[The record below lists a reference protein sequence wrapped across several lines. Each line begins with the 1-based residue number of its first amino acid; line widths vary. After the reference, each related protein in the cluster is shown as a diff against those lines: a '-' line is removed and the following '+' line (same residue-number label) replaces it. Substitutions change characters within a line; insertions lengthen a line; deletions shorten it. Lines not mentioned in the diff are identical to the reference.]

1 MKNDL
6 IESRNRR
13 DNSLLGFLN
22 SKLGRYTDIET
33 DVAPHRLRL
42 SDNQT
47 KINAVIQQVISADAT
62 DTSGRT
68 RGLRGQLTDI
78 LLRLVR
84 ALRAEGLSTNNADLL
99 ARTPTRPSE
108 LRRHLGG
115 STFAEEARRLL
126 DLGAPL
132 ADALVKRRYP
142 TALNAQAEKLLKQYN
157 DSLVDG
163 RETDNDGSTGRQTLE
178 RLIKDNE
185 RIKKAL
191 EVFFELYQDDEDEA
205 DVHDMFR
212 AAAKVVRRGGL
223 DGPQETPGA

>member
-6 IESRNRR
+6 LESRNRR

-22 SKLGRYTDIET
+22 SKLGRYTDIED
-33 DVAPHRLRL
+33 DVAPLRARLAA
-42 SDNQT
+42 NQT
-47 KINAVIQQVISADAT
+47 KVNSVVQQVLSADAT
-62 DTSGRT
+62 DSSGRT

-78 LLRLVR
+78 LLRLIR
-84 ALRAEGLSTNNADLL
+84 GLRAEGLSTNNTDLI
-99 ARTPTRPSE
+99 ARLPDRPSA

-115 STFAEEARRLL
+115 TSFAEEARRLL
-126 DLGAPL
+126 DLGKPL

-142 TALNAQAEKLLKQYN
+142 KALNTQAETLLKQYN

-191 EVFFELYQDDEDEA
+191 ATYFELYQDDEDEA
-205 DVHDMFR
+205 DVYDLFR
-212 AAAKVVRRGGL
+212 AAAKVVRRGGK
-223 DGPQETPGA
+223 EGAREAAQ

>member
-1 MKNDL
+1 MNNDL
-6 IESRNRR
+6 LEARNRR
-13 DNSLLGFLN
+13 DNSLLGFLTT
-22 SKLGRYTDIET
+22 KRARYTDIET
-33 DVAPHRLRL
+33 DVVPLRLRL

-47 KINAVIQQVISADAT
+47 KINRVIQQVIGADAT

-99 ARTPTRPSE
+99 AKTPTRPSE

-115 STFAEEARRLL
+115 TTFAEEARRLL

-132 ADALVKRRYP
+132 ADALAKRRYP
-142 TALNAQAEKLLKQYN
+142 QALNAQAEDLLKQYN
-157 DSLVDG
+157 DSLVNG
-163 RETDNDGSTGRQTLE
+163 RETDNTGSTGRQLLE

-191 EVFFELYQDDEDEA
+191 ETYFALYQDDADEA
-205 DVHDMFR
+205 DVYDLFR
-212 AAAKVVRRGGL
+212 AAAKVVRRGGKE
-223 DGPQETPGA
+223 GAREEPGT

>member
-6 IESRNRR
+6 LEARNRR
-13 DNSLLGFLN
+13 DNSLLGLLTDKK
-22 SKLGRYTDIET
+22 SRYTDIEA
-33 DVAPHRLRL
+33 DVAPLRLRL
-42 SDNQT
+42 GDNQT
-47 KINAVIQQVISADAT
+47 KVNGMIQQVIGADAT

-84 ALRAEGLSTNNADLL
+84 GLRAEGLSTNNADLI

-115 STFAEEARRLL
+115 TSFAEEARRLL

-142 TALNAQAEKLLKQYN
+142 LALNAQA
-157 DSLVDG
+157 
-163 RETDNDGSTGRQTLE
+163 
-178 RLIKDNE
+178 
-185 RIKKAL
+185 
-191 EVFFELYQDDEDEA
+191 
-205 DVHDMFR
+205 
-212 AAAKVVRRGGL
+212 
-223 DGPQETPGA
+223 